1 MFCIHKVRR
10 NLFINIQNL
19 YIMKSNKIIA
29 GAIIGTVV
37 ALVLI
42 PKTRKMLAEAVN
54 NLADTLKE
62 ALENANSLAGD
73 LAETGKAEVNKITHK
88 AYDTAAGAAKATKDV
103 WQS

>member
-1 MFCIHKVRR
+1 
-10 NLFINIQNL
+10 
-19 YIMKSNKIIA
+19 MKSNKIIA

-54 NLADTLKE
+54 NLADTLKD
-62 ALENANSLAGD
+62 ALQNANSIAGD
-73 LAETGKAEVNKITHK
+73 LADTGKTEVNKIANK
-88 AYDTAAGAAKATKDV
+88 AFNPAAGTAKAAKDV

>member
-1 MFCIHKVRR
+1 
-10 NLFINIQNL
+10 
-19 YIMKSNKIIA
+19 MKSNKIIA
-29 GAIIGTVV
+29 GAIIGTIV

-73 LAETGKAEVNKITHK
+73 LAETGKNEMSKITNK
-88 AYDTAAGAAKATKDV
+88 AYDTAADTAKAAKDV